1 MLGKDVVAEL
11 ALEDSWNLHIIV
23 RHEAPWVPGTQIV
36 ADLLDT
42 PAITALLQDV
52 RPTLVVH
59 CAALTD
65 IERCER
71 DRKTAYLQNVETVR
85 TLTRFM
91 PKAGRFVYV
100 STDSVFD
107 GERGN
112 YTEND
117 APCPLNYYAE
127 SKLLGERAALSGSDN
142 ALIVRTNIYGFH
154 IPIGKSLVEWAIGN
168 LESGRSIA
176 GFYDMM
182 FNPLYSRQVAK
193 ILRRLLIRNDVSG
206 ILNLGVKEQVSK
218 YEFLQLLAGI
228 FGYRPELIAKASSLD
243 GQLPVRRPRNTT
255 LDCSRL
261 RDILLHTPS
270 IHDGMSELKRDYAS
284 VSEKEYL
291 YERNKNWQSAHR

>member
-1 MLGKDVVAEL
+1 MLGKDIVAGL
-11 ALEDSWNLHIIV
+11 AQEDSWNLHIIV
-23 RHEAPWVPGTQIV
+23 RHEAQWLPGMQIV

-42 PAITALLQDV
+42 QAVSAFLLNV

-71 DRKTAYLQNVETVR
+71 DKKAAYLQNVETVR

-91 PKAGRFVYV
+91 PKASRFVYI

-127 SKLLGERAALSGSDN
+127 SKLLGEKAALNGIEN
-142 ALIVRTNIYGFH
+142 ALILRTNIYGFH
-154 IPIGKSLVEWAIGN
+154 IPTGKSLVEWAMSN
-168 LESGRSIA
+168 LQASRSIA
-176 GFYDMM
+176 GFYDTM
-182 FNPLYSRQVAK
+182 FNPLYTRQVARI
-193 ILRRLLIRNDVSG
+193 ILRLLTRNDVSG

-218 YEFLQLLAGI
+218 YEFLQLLAAL
-228 FGYRPELIAKASSLD
+228 FGFNSESIEKASFLD
-243 GQLPVRRPRNTT
+243 AQLSVRRPRNTS
-255 LDCSRL
+255 LNCSRL
-261 RDILLHTPS
+261 GDILLDTPS
-270 IHDGMSELKRDYAS
+270 IHDGMSELKRDYAPTFS
-284 VSEKEYL
+284 GGVPL
-291 YERNKNWQSAHR
+291 CPQ